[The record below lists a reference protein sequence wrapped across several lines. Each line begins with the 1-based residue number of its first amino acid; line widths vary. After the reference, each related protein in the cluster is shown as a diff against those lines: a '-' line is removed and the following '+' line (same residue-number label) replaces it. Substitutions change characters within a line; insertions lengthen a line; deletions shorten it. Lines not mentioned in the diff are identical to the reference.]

1 MPQRQKAAP
10 YTPWSGKRVTPTIDK
25 GAYVDEFSRIIGDVN
40 VEANVLVAP
49 GSSIRADE
57 GTPFHIGSGTNIQ
70 DGVVIHGLEQGR
82 VKGDDARDYSVWIG
96 KNVSITHKALI
107 HGPCYVG
114 DDCFIGFRSTV
125 FNARIGKGC
134 IVMLHALIQ
143 DVDIPEGKYIPSG
156 AIITNQQQAN
166 RLPDVQSEDLEFSHH
181 VVGINQSL
189 RQGYL
194 CGESKSCASK
204 NNEQERG
211 HNSMNN
217 GGYNNSFGSSTL
229 SPEAIALVEGLLDQ
243 GYKIGTEHADQ
254 RHFRVSS
261 WSSCSPIESKNP
273 KEVINALEGC
283 LAEHAGE
290 YVRLFGIDP
299 KAKRRAGQMLIQRG
313 DGKAVSPPSGRASK
327 IASSGRSS
335 SYAAPAAA
343 YGGGDMDLAGQVRSL
358 LNQGCKIGIEHA
370 NERRFRTSSW
380 QSGPIIKESDPNL
393 ALGALNSLLAQYAG
407 EYVRLIGIDPKA
419 KRRLVETLIQQPGA
433 KTHVVPPAASY
444 SPGASSSGYSSPSLG
459 TAPPA
464 GGGGVSIG
472 LSEDVVGQVRSLLN
486 QGYGISIEHADE
498 RRFRTSSWQSGGAI
512 SGNSPS
518 EVLRGLE
525 NAVGTHGGKYVRLIG
540 IDTKAKRRILE
551 TLIQQ
556 PGKDMAR
563 PPVPSAPVVKS
574 QPPAESYSYGN
585 GYGNGNGNGS
595 AGGGALSQET
605 IEQVRSLLAS
615 GFRISTEYADKRRF
629 RVGSWKTDTAIDSSR
644 ASDVIAALES
654 SLAQHQGEYVRL
666 IGIDPGAKRRVVE
679 TIVQEPAKR

>member
-1 MPQRQKAAP
+1 MPDRQAAAP
-10 YTPWSGKRVTPTIDK
+10 YTPWSGSRPEPTIDK
-25 GAYVDEFSRIIGDVN
+25 GAYVDKLCRIIGDVR
-40 VEANVLVAP
+40 VGTNVLVAP
-49 GSSIRADE
+49 GTSIRADE

-82 VKGDDARDYSVWIG
+82 VKGDDAHDYSVWIG
-96 KNVSITHKALI
+96 NNVSITHKALI

-114 DDCFIGFRSTV
+114 DDSFIGFRSTV

-134 IVMLHALIQ
+134 IVMLHVLIQ
-143 DVDIPEGKYIPSG
+143 DVEIPPGKYIPSG
-156 AIITNQQQAN
+156 AVITNQQQAN
-166 RLPDVQSEDLEFSHH
+166 RLPDVQSEDFEFAHH

-194 CGESKSCASK
+194 CGESKSCMATIR
-204 NNEQERG
+204 NEQERG
-211 HNSMNN
+211 KNTMKN
-217 GGYNNSFGSSTL
+217 GGYNNSLTSSTL
-229 SPEAIALVEGLLDQ
+229 SPEAIALIEGLLDQ

-261 WSSCSPIESKNP
+261 WSSCSPIESKNR
-273 KEVINALEGC
+273 KKVIQALEGC

-299 KAKRRAGQMLIQRG
+299 KAKRRAGEMLIQRG
-313 DGKAVSPPSGRASK
+313 DGKAVSPPSGSASK
-327 IASSGRSS
+327 ISAPKSRSS
-335 SYAAPAAA
+335 SYAAPPAS
-343 YGGGDMDLAGQVRSL
+343 GGGDMDLAGQVRSL

-380 QSGPIIKESDPNL
+380 KSGPTIKEKDPNL

-407 EYVRLIGIDPKA
+407 EYVRLIGIDPKV
-419 KRRLVETLIQQPGA
+419 KRRVVETLIQKPGA
-433 KTHVVPPAASY
+433 KTNVVSPAA
-444 SPGASSSGYSSPSLG
+444 GYSSPSLG
-459 TAPPA
+459 TAPA
-464 GGGGVSIG
+464 GGVGGVSIG

-498 RRFRTSSWQSGGAI
+498 RRFRTSSWVSGGAI
-512 SGNSPS
+512 AGNSPS

-540 IDTKAKRRILE
+540 IDTKAKRRVLE
-551 TLIQQ
+551 SLIQNPGQKPAQSSSPAAKVAAPQ
-556 PGKDMAR
+556 PA
-563 PPVPSAPVVKS
+563 AP
-574 QPPAESYSYGN
+574 SYSYSN
-585 GYGNGNGNGS
+585 GNGNGNGS
-595 AGGGALSQET
+595 ASGGGLSQET
-605 IEQVRSLLAS
+605 VEQVRSLLAS

-629 RVGSWKTDTAIDSSR
+629 RVGSWKTDTAIDSNR

-654 SLAQHQGEYVRL
+654 SLAQHEGEYVRL